1 MRIFNVGLRE
11 VILLLVIML
20 VLFGPRQMQENARKM
35 AQGIR
40 RFVRSDTWRT
50 FLGLYDDL
58 NNIKD
63 QVIRESGIRDVQ
75 DSLRGV
81 NRQLYDLD
89 RELQQ
94 NSRIMPEDPAGSDNQ
109 TAGSPTNTSEPHE
122 QQSD

>member
-1 MRIFNVGLRE
+1 MRIFNVGIRE

-50 FLGLYDDL
+50 FLGLYDDV

-94 NSRIMPEDPAGSDNQ
+94 NSRMMPEDPAGSDNQ
-109 TAGSPTNTSEPHE
+109 TADSPTDTSEHHE
-122 QQSD
+122 PQSD